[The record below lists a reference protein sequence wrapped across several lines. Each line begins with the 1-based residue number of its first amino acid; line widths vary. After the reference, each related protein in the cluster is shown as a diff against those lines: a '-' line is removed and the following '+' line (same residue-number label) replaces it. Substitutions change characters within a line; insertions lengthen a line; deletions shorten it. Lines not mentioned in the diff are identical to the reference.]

1 MRKFLSVLLA
11 MAMVLSL
18 TVTSFAADTAADA
31 KAEMAGKTVILHTN
45 DVHGAV
51 EGYAYI
57 AQLKADYE
65 AKGAEVILV
74 DAGDFSQGTT
84 YVSSTKGADAVTMM
98 NAAGY
103 DVVTLGNHEF
113 DYGYAQLKEN
123 MSKAKFKVVCADVFN
138 EDGTPIFDASYTY
151 TTKSGVKVGFFGM
164 ETPETQTKANP
175 ALIKG
180 LTFADKDAFTK
191 AAADQVAALK
201 DADVVICLAHLGV
214 DAESAP
220 YRSTDLYA
228 AVKGIDFIVDGHSHT
243 VMTKGEK
250 GEPIQST
257 GTAFKNIGVI
267 VIDDA
272 SKKIESNSLYEIKE
286 DTAKDAEA
294 LAQAAH
300 LERKPY
306 FYTILVSGVDDH
318 NGGSDT
324 NILVAVDAENDYIY
338 GVSIPR
344 DTKAV
349 INGKNHKINFAYNS
363 GGTALLAETISQQ
376 LGIPVDFTV
385 TVDLDG
391 FAALV
396 NAICGGVYEVPISMN
411 YDDPYQDL
419 HIHFSAGMQH
429 LSGAEALK
437 VVRFRHNNDGSGYG
451 SEDIGRMQTQ
461 QNFLKAVAQQTL
473 TLSNV
478 DKVGEFAK
486 IFQQY
491 VDTDLSLGNLAWL
504 GKEAISM
511 GVDKIS
517 FSTLP
522 NEWRSP
528 YIYLDPDAT
537 LELVNQYLN
546 PYVEDRTMED
556 LDIPS

>member
-1 MRKFLSVLLA
+1 MAKRTRRRRRSWSRLLLL
-11 MAMVLSL
+11 V
-18 TVTSFAADTAADA
+18 VFVAAA
-31 KAEMAGKTVILHTN
+31 L
-45 DVHGAV
+45 
-51 EGYAYI
+51 Y
-57 AQLKADYE
+57 
-65 AKGAEVILV
+65 
-74 DAGDFSQGTT
+74 
-84 YVSSTKGADAVTMM
+84 
-98 NAAGY
+98 AGY
-103 DVVTLGNHEF
+103 FCLFRPPEVPAE
-113 DYGYAQLKEN
+113 
-123 MSKAKFKVVCADVFN
+123 
-138 EDGTPIFDASYTY
+138 
-151 TTKSGVKVGFFGM
+151 TTRPD
-164 ETPETQTKANP
+164 E
-175 ALIKG
+175 
-180 LTFADKDAFTK
+180 
-191 AAADQVAALK
+191 
-201 DADVVICLAHLGV
+201 
-214 DAESAP
+214 AEEVSA
-220 YRSTDLYA
+220 
-228 AVKGIDFIVDGHSHT
+228 
-243 VMTKGEK
+243 
-250 GEPIQST
+250 
-257 GTAFKNIGVI
+257 
-267 VIDDA
+267 
-272 SKKIESNSLYEIKE
+272 E
-286 DTAKDAEA
+286 DTAQDAEA

-324 NILVAVDAENDYIY
+324 NILVAVDGENDYIY

-396 NAICGGVYEVPISMN
+396 NAIGGVDFEVPISMN

>member
-1 MRKFLSVLLA
+1 MAPRLEEYFHMAKRRRRRSWSRTLLLI
-11 MAMVLSL
+11 VFVS
-18 TVTSFAADTAADA
+18 AAVY
-31 KAEMAGKTVILHTN
+31 AG
-45 DVHGAV
+45 VHCLFRAPEV
-51 EGYAYI
+51 Q
-57 AQLKADYE
+57 AQDDLE
-65 AKGAEVILV
+65 N
-74 DAGDFSQGTT
+74 TP
-84 YVSSTKGADAVTMM
+84 
-98 NAAGY
+98 
-103 DVVTLGNHEF
+103 
-113 DYGYAQLKEN
+113 AQEEQT
-123 MSKAKFKVVCADVFN
+123 D
-138 EDGTPIFDASYTY
+138 
-151 TTKSGVKVGFFGM
+151 
-164 ETPETQTKANP
+164 PE
-175 ALIKG
+175 
-180 LTFADKDAFTK
+180 
-191 AAADQVAALK
+191 AAAAAAAL
-201 DADVVICLAHLGV
+201 
-214 DAESAP
+214 
-220 YRSTDLYA
+220 
-228 AVKGIDFIVDGHSHT
+228 
-243 VMTKGEK
+243 
-250 GEPIQST
+250 
-257 GTAFKNIGVI
+257 
-267 VIDDA
+267 
-272 SKKIESNSLYEIKE
+272 
-286 DTAKDAEA
+286 
-294 LAQAAH
+294 AAH
-300 LERKPY
+300 TERKDN
-306 FYTILVSGVDDH
+306 FYTILVSGVDDG

-324 NILVAVDAENDYIY
+324 NILVAVDAENGKIH

-396 NAICGGVYEVPISMN
+396 NAIGGVDFEVPISMN

>member
-1 MRKFLSVLLA
+1 MAKRTRRRRRSWSRLLLL
-11 MAMVLSL
+11 V
-18 TVTSFAADTAADA
+18 VFVAAA
-31 KAEMAGKTVILHTN
+31 L
-45 DVHGAV
+45 
-51 EGYAYI
+51 Y
-57 AQLKADYE
+57 
-65 AKGAEVILV
+65 
-74 DAGDFSQGTT
+74 
-84 YVSSTKGADAVTMM
+84 
-98 NAAGY
+98 AGY
-103 DVVTLGNHEF
+103 FCLFRPPEVPAE
-113 DYGYAQLKEN
+113 
-123 MSKAKFKVVCADVFN
+123 
-138 EDGTPIFDASYTY
+138 
-151 TTKSGVKVGFFGM
+151 TTRPD
-164 ETPETQTKANP
+164 E
-175 ALIKG
+175 
-180 LTFADKDAFTK
+180 
-191 AAADQVAALK
+191 
-201 DADVVICLAHLGV
+201 
-214 DAESAP
+214 AEEVSA
-220 YRSTDLYA
+220 
-228 AVKGIDFIVDGHSHT
+228 
-243 VMTKGEK
+243 
-250 GEPIQST
+250 
-257 GTAFKNIGVI
+257 
-267 VIDDA
+267 
-272 SKKIESNSLYEIKE
+272 E
-286 DTAKDAEA
+286 DTAQDAEV

-396 NAICGGVYEVPISMN
+396 NAIGGVDFEVPISMN

-511 GVDKIS
+511 GADNIS

-537 LELVNQYLN
+537 LDAGQPVPESLCGGPRPWRIWTSPPDAAVDHIRMQKGGAVMKKRIPALVLALALAA
-546 PYVEDRTMED
+546 DRPRPGPPRTPRTI
-556 LDIPS
+556 LSAAKPTPASSPT